1 MPPAGITLT
10 ELIDSRTVSSTD
22 GKWSGSRK
30 FIAYR
35 DDGAALSIA
44 EVIRSAGLPKQTS
57 KHPDQ
62 PIMEA
67 NGSSFAPIEDRAGA
81 WTCTITYAGSGPGT
95 STGNVAGHV
104 SEQFSLSVKY
114 VDVYRVDAPMPF
126 AGYGSG
132 HDFEVEGKAADTGGH
147 PVSYP
152 TPMVELRVVENLD
165 VAPNFLFLSD
175 SVAKRNATPFGGAP
189 VRTVVYGGA
198 ASRKISDSIWQVSHV
213 FHADFHM
220 MHYRQKAKT
229 DNDRNVVMENGEDG
243 PQGRAPDGDVY
254 AKTVRWVDPFPDTIN
269 MHSVL
274 AYDPYGGG

>member
-1 MPPAGITLT
+1 MPSAGITLT

-114 VDVYRVDAPMPF
+114 VDVYRVAFTAPF
-126 AGYGSG
+126 GAV
-132 HDFEVEGKAADTGGH
+132 HDTEIEGKAADTGGH
-147 PVSYP
+147 PISYP
-152 TPMVELRVVENLD
+152 TPMVELRVVENVD
-165 VAPNFLFLSD
+165 AAPNFLFLSN

-189 VRTVVYGGA
+189 ARTVVYGGA
-198 ASRKISDSIWQVSHV
+198 TSRKVSDNIWQVSHV

-229 DNDRNVVMENGEDG
+229 DKDRNTTMATGTTAGDSK
-243 PQGRAPDGDVY
+243 APDGE
-254 AKTVRWVDPFPDTIN
+254 AFAETVRWVDPFPGTIS